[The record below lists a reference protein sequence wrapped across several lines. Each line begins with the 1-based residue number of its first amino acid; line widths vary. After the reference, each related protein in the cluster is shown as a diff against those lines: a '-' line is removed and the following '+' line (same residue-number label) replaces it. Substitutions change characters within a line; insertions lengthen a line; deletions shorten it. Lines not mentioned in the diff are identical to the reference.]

1 MQKRG
6 CLKTRQ
12 PAQMTRHTRW
22 RWIEMPMVR
31 TLTLMSA
38 CCQAQL
44 KLQSQDAAHIKPFT
58 SRKEPRPSLT
68 AVKGQHRPARLC
80 RPPAFRITRR
90 EWNATVVQNAQKDNT
105 EVSIMMEWHTAAQ
118 ARGIMLG
125 AISTRS
131 QPISAWIK
139 PSTSQELN
147 RTAGNRSK
155 GWACR

>member
-22 RWIEMPMVR
+22 RWTEMPTAR

-38 CCQAQL
+38 YCQVQL

-68 AVKGQHRPARLC
+68 AVKGQHRSARLA
-80 RPPAFRITRR
+80 RPPARRITRC
-90 EWNATVVQNAQKDNT
+90 EWNATVVQNAHKDDT
-105 EVSIMMEWHTAAQ
+105 DAPIMMEGHTAAQ
-118 ARGIMLG
+118 ALGIMLG

-131 QPISAWIK
+131 QSIYTWIK
-139 PSTSQELN
+139 PSTLLEL
-147 RTAGNRSK
+147 G
-155 GWACR
+155 

>member
-1 MQKRG
+1 
-6 CLKTRQ
+6 
-12 PAQMTRHTRW
+12 
-22 RWIEMPMVR
+22 MPTVR

-38 CCQAQL
+38 YRQVQG
-44 KLQSQDAAHIKPFT
+44 KLCSQDIALIKPFT
-58 SRKEPRPSLT
+58 SRKEPPLTLT

-125 AISTRS
+125 AISTRPQS
-131 QPISAWIK
+131 IYTQMK
-139 PSTSQELN
+139 PSTLQKLN
-147 RTAGNRSK
+147 
-155 GWACR
+155 

>member
-1 MQKRG
+1 MQRRG
-6 CLKTRQ
+6 CSKTRRPTQ
-12 PAQMTRHTRW
+12 KTRHIGW
-22 RWIEMPMVR
+22 SWIEMPTVR

-68 AVKGQHRPARLC
+68 AVKGQHRPARLA
-80 RPPAFRITRR
+80 RPPARRITRR
-90 EWNATVVQNAQKDNT
+90 EWNATGVQNAHKDDAN
-105 EVSIMMEWHTAAQ
+105 VSIAMEGHTALQ
-118 ARGIMLG
+118 ALGISLD

-131 QPISAWIK
+131 QSIYTRIK
-139 PSTSQELN
+139 PSTLQELN

>member
-1 MQKRG
+1 
-6 CLKTRQ
+6 
-12 PAQMTRHTRW
+12 
-22 RWIEMPMVR
+22 MPTVR

-125 AISTRS
+125 AISTRPQS
-131 QPISAWIK
+131 IYTRIK
-139 PSTSQELN
+139 PSTLQKL
-147 RTAGNRSK
+147 G
-155 GWACR
+155 